1 MGKVGQVLPLRTENI
16 TKIFIG
22 VDLLKQIQL
31 RLLKIP
37 LYHLLEK
44 LRQDSINLHLI

>member
-1 MGKVGQVLPLRTENI
+1 MVLESQPLPLKMVSMI
-16 TKIFIG
+16 KIFIG

-31 RLLKIP
+31 RLLKIA
-37 LYHLLEK
+37 LCHLLER